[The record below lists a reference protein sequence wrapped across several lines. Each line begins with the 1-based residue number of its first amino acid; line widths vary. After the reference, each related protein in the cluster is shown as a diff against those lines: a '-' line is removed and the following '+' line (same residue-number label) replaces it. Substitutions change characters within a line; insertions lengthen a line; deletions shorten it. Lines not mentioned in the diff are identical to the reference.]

1 MGWTILTVL
10 LCVVGSVAFLDF
22 VRNEKNR
29 DKEFISQ
36 LKSKNLPYVSSS
48 PVLYSSD
55 IVSEDRG
62 NEDYWYFTELNLKE
76 PEPFHSPFYDQPF
89 ILNGCPYYDPSHEIG
104 EFIPNRWYGLW

>member
-1 MGWTILTVL
+1 MGWTILTFF

-48 PVLYSSD
+48 PILYSSD
-55 IVSEDRG
+55 VVPEDRG
-62 NEDYWYFTELNLKE
+62 NENYWYFTH
-76 PEPFHSPFYDQPF
+76 HSPFYDQPF
-89 ILNGCPYYDPSHEIG
+89 ILNGCLYYDPSYEMG

>member
-10 LCVVGSVAFLDF
+10 LCVIGLVAFLDF

-48 PVLYSSD
+48 PILYSSD
-55 IVSEDRG
+55 VVPEDRG
-62 NEDYWYFTELNLKE
+62 NENYWYFT
-76 PEPFHSPFYDQPF
+76 HHCPFYDQPF
-89 ILNGCPYYDPSHEIG
+89 IWNGCLYYDPSYEMG